1 MRDSMGLYRVG
12 RKSFPTEKKRK
23 TFQVGLTPMV
33 VDIVNKLF
41 PDDHYSFST
50 KVLMTIE
57 RAGELSHEKGCI
69 ICKEESKKKWRGTV
83 SIAFRT
89 C

>member
-23 TFQVGLTPMV
+23 TFQVGLTPVV

-50 KVLMTIE
+50 KVL
-57 RAGELSHEKGCI
+57 RK
-69 ICKEESKKKWRGTV
+69 
-83 SIAFRT
+83 IAA
-89 C
+89 